1 MFHCPLPAVRSAKSL
16 RSNLHYPKL
25 QPLKRLLNLAWVEG
39 SKSAP
44 IVLAFGQDRRPGK
57 TCLSPFQDQ
66 HLEQGAA
73 KGLVRQRGRRTG
85 TGESPRSPDSMAER
99 EGIEPTVLVHLCF
112 ALAGQEVGGFSGG
125 IYHQLSRDDVRIEF
139 A

>member
-1 MFHCPLPAVRSAKSL
+1 MSHCPLPAVTPAKLL
-16 RSNLHYPKL
+16 RSNPHYPKL
-25 QPLKRLLNLAWVEG
+25 QPLKRLLNLGWVEG

-44 IVLAFGQDRRPGK
+44 IVLAFGQDRPPGK

-85 TGESPRSPDSMAER
+85 TGEPLRSPDSMADAA
-99 EGIEPTVLVHLCF
+99 V
-112 ALAGQEVGGFSGG
+112 
-125 IYHQLSRDDVRIEF
+125 
-139 A
+139 